1 MTVGIYKLHFNGTS
15 KVYIGQSVNI
25 ERRYARHINAMS
37 KGMASPK
44 VQIAYNTF
52 GKPQYEILC
61 ICSVEE
67 LDKNEIQYVSLYDS
81 YEDGL
86 NGTIGGDTNPRFI
99 GTDNPNSLYK
109 EEDYFNVLYF
119 LGIPGYSWKEIAEI
133 TGVSKYVIS
142 HISALESHSWL
153 KDKFPEEY
161 AKVEAINKKG
171 GRNYASMQGIVYP
184 LIKSP
189 SGEIYQVSHQTNFA
203 KEHGL
208 SQPKLCEV
216 LHGNRKSH
224 KGWTLV

>member
-1 MTVGIYKLHFNGTS
+1 MTIGIYKLQFNGTN

-25 ERRYARHINAMS
+25 EARHKKHIYNMRANNTS
-37 KGMASPK
+37 DKL
-44 VQIAYNTF
+44 QYAYNTY
-52 GKPQYEILC
+52 GEPKYEILHEC
-61 ICSVEE
+61 TPEE
-67 LDKNEIQYVSLYDS
+67 LDKYEIQYISLYDS

-86 NGTIGGDTNPRFI
+86 NSTVGGELNPVLVGTS
-99 GTDNPNSLYK
+99 NPNSMYK

-119 LGIPGYSWKEIAEI
+119 LGIPGYSWKEIAKI

-142 HISALESHSWL
+142 HISSLESHNWL

-161 AKVEAINKKG
+161 AKVEAINRNG
-171 GRNYASMQGIVYP
+171 GRNYATMQGIVYP

-189 SGEIYQVSHQTNFA
+189 SGEVYQVHHQTNFA